1 MSLSYRLHNYNGVF
15 KGHACETLCSKSLT
29 LSLINNEDE
38 IYTFWIT

>member
-1 MSLSYRLHNYNGVF
+1 MSLFYCLHNYNGVF
-15 KGHACETLCSKSLT
+15 KGHACETLCSKSVT